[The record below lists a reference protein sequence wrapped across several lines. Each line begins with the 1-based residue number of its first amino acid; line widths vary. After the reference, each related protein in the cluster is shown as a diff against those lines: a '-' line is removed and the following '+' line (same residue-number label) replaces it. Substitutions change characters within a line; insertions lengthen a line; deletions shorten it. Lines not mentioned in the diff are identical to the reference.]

1 MATIEKNTIFTKRS
15 KSLRKVESTKTLQDM
30 KTSELIS
37 LLQQE
42 LQNSGD
48 KKIVIAANKH
58 SYRDVKLVSKDDV
71 TTLALFDKIPD

>member
-1 MATIEKNTIFTKRS
+1 
-15 KSLRKVESTKTLQDM
+15 M

-48 KKIVIAANKH
+48 KTIVIAANKH

>member
-1 MATIEKNTIFTKRS
+1 MKKTLYLQNGGKP
-15 KSLRKVESTKTLQDM
+15 LRKADSTKTLQDM

-42 LQNSGD
+42 LQSSGD
-48 KKIVIAANKH
+48 KTIVIAANKH
-58 SYRDVKLVSKDDV
+58 SYRDVKLVSKDDI

>member
-1 MATIEKNTIFTKRS
+1 
-15 KSLRKVESTKTLQDM
+15 M

-42 LQNSGD
+42 LQNCGD
-48 KKIVIAANKH
+48 KTILIAANKQ
-58 SYRDVKLVSKDDV
+58 SYRDVTLVSKEDV